1 MSTFTITASRTN
13 TFTEARVRHVM
24 ASVFEDFITMAFTGL
39 VELERVKGWE
49 ADITHVLVLETLDSF
64 QVQFT
69 KPDGTKVGVG
79 YRVRDDGSVS
89 ENAPAGG
96 INYYLLPKGTQV
108 ALVLHL
114 RDHARKR
121 NGALDYLRRRGWGF
135 NGRLMEGGRHDRAY
149 SSEGYGLVRE
159 QLGVWR

>member
-13 TFTEARVRHVM
+13 TFTQARVRHVM
-24 ASVFEDFITMAFTGL
+24 ASVFEDFIAMTFSTVL
-39 VELERVKGWE
+39 ELERVQGWE
-49 ADITHVLVLETLDSF
+49 ADLTHVMILEALESF
-64 QVQFT
+64 QIQFT

-79 YRVRDDGSVS
+79 YRVSDDGSVS

-96 INYYLLPKGTQV
+96 INYYLLPKGTHV

-114 RDHARKR
+114 RGHAPKRKE
-121 NGALDYLRRRGWGF
+121 ALAYLRRRDWAF
-135 NGRLMEGGRHDRAY
+135 NGRLMEAGRHDRAY

-159 QLGVWR
+159 RLGTW